1 MDNINQYIAKFERKL
16 ALNLRAAW
24 ARAYVRI
31 VGVNR
36 EPSWVIF
43 DTLLPV
49 VGLAAYVFYYKA
61 LGAPSAFFG
70 MVILGGAM
78 TAYWMNVLWAMASQF
93 YWEKQGGNLQLFLM
107 SPMSRMAILLGMAL
121 GGGFSTTV
129 RALASLFLGMVIFRI
144 PFAIASVWQLL
155 GIFFLT
161 LIALYGLGMLFAS
174 AYMLWGREAWH
185 VSNLLTEPIYL
196 LSGFYFPVRAL
207 GFWVALAASA
217 IPTTLGLDGL
227 RQVLLSGKA
236 YAFLS
241 VPVEMGIL
249 AVLCVAFLILAHYML
264 LYMEN
269 LGKKEGR
276 LTLRWQ

>member
-1 MDNINQYIAKFERKL
+1 LQQKL
-16 ALNLRAAW
+16 LLNLRAAW
-24 ARAYVRI
+24 GRAYVRI

-49 VGLAAYVFYYKA
+49 LGLAAYVFYYKA
-61 LGAPSAFFG
+61 LKAPPAFFG

-144 PFAIASVWQLL
+144 PFAIASAWQLL

-217 IPTTLGLDGL
+217 IPATLGLDGL

-269 LGKKEGR
+269 LGKREGR

>member
-49 VGLAAYVFYYKA
+49 IGLAAYVFYYKA

-144 PFAIASVWQLL
+144 PFAIASAWQLL

-264 LYMEN
+264 RYMEN
-269 LGKKEGR
+269 LGKREGR

>member
-1 MDNINQYIAKFERKL
+1 MTITNFRKKVL
-16 ALNLRAAW
+16 LNLRAAW
-24 ARAYVRI
+24 GRAYVRI

-49 VGLAAYVFYYKA
+49 LGLAAYVFYYKA
-61 LGAPSAFFG
+61 LKAPPAFFG

-78 TAYWMNVLWAMASQF
+78 TAYWMNVLWSMASQF

-129 RALASLFLGMVIFRI
+129 RALASLFLGTVIFRI
-144 PFAIASVWQLL
+144 PFAIASAWQLL

-161 LIALYGLGMLFAS
+161 LVALYGLGMLFAS
-174 AYMLWGREAWH
+174 GYMLWGREAWH

-217 IPTTLGLDGL
+217 IPATLGLDGL

-241 VPVEMGIL
+241 VPTEMGIL
-249 AVLCVAFLILAHYML
+249 AVLCVVFLVLAHYML

-269 LGKKEGR
+269 LGKREGR

>member
-1 MDNINQYIAKFERKL
+1 MKANVFVNAVGKKL

-36 EPSWVIF
+36 EPSWLIF

-93 YWEKQGGNLQLFLM
+93 YWEKMGGNLQLFLM

-144 PFAIASVWQLL
+144 PFAIASAWQLL

-185 VSNLLTEPIYL
+185 VSNLLTEPIFL

-217 IPTTLGLDGL
+217 IPATLGLDGL
-227 RQVLLSGKA
+227 RQVLLSGKT

-249 AVLCVAFLILAHYML
+249 AVLCVVFLVLAHYML
-264 LYMEN
+264 RYMEN
-269 LGKKEGR
+269 LGKREGR

>member
-1 MDNINQYIAKFERKL
+1 MKANDFINAIGKKL

-144 PFAIASVWQLL
+144 PFAIASAWQLL

-264 LYMEN
+264 RYMEN
-269 LGKKEGR
+269 LGKREGR

>member
-1 MDNINQYIAKFERKL
+1 MDNVNQYIAKFERKL

-93 YWEKQGGNLQLFLM
+93 YWEKMGGNLQLFLM

-144 PFAIASVWQLL
+144 PFAIASAWQLL

-217 IPTTLGLDGL
+217 IPATLGLDGL
-227 RQVLLSGKA
+227 RQVLLSGKT

-241 VPVEMGIL
+241 VHVEMGIL
-249 AVLCVAFLILAHYML
+249 AVLCVVFLVLAHYML

-269 LGKKEGR
+269 LGKREGR

>member
-1 MDNINQYIAKFERKL
+1 MNFKQLQQKIM
-16 ALNLRAAW
+16 LNLRAAW

-36 EPSWVIF
+36 EPSWIIF
-43 DTLLPV
+43 DTALPV
-49 VGLAAYVFYYKA
+49 VGLAAYVYYYRAMKA
-61 LGAPSAFFG
+61 DQAFFG

-78 TAYWMNVLWAMASQF
+78 MAYWMNVLWSMAAQF
-93 YWEKQGGNLQLFLM
+93 YWEKMGGNLQLFLM
-107 SPMSRMAILLGMAL
+107 SPMSRMSLLLGMAL

-129 RALASLFLGMVIFRI
+129 RAMASLLLGVIVFRI
-144 PFAIASVWQLL
+144 HFAVSSVWALL

-161 LIALYGLGMLFAS
+161 LIALYGLGMVFAS

-185 VSNLLTEPIYL
+185 TSNLLTEPISL

-207 GFWVALAASA
+207 GFWVAACASL
-217 IPTTLGLDGL
+217 IPATLGLDGV
-227 RQVLLSGKA
+227 RQVLLYGKK

-241 VPVEMGIL
+241 VSLEMAIL
-249 AVLCVAFLILAHYML
+249 AVLSVAFLILAHYML
-264 LYMEN
+264 RFMEN
-269 LGKKEGR
+269 LGKREGR

>member
-1 MDNINQYIAKFERKL
+1 MDKINQYIAKFERKL

-144 PFAIASVWQLL
+144 PFAIASAWQLL

-264 LYMEN
+264 RYMEN
-269 LGKKEGR
+269 LGKREGR

>member
-1 MDNINQYIAKFERKL
+1 MDKINQYIAKFERKL

-264 LYMEN
+264 RYMEN
-269 LGKKEGR
+269 LGKREGR

>member
-1 MDNINQYIAKFERKL
+1 MKANVFVNAIGKKL

-144 PFAIASVWQLL
+144 PFAIASAWQLL

-264 LYMEN
+264 RYMEN
-269 LGKKEGR
+269 LGKREGR

>member
-1 MDNINQYIAKFERKL
+1 MKANIFVNAIGKKL

-227 RQVLLSGKA
+227 RQVLLSGKT

-264 LYMEN
+264 RYMEN
-269 LGKKEGR
+269 LGKREGR

>member
-1 MDNINQYIAKFERKL
+1 MKGNIFMNTLGKKL

-49 VGLAAYVFYYKA
+49 LGLAAYVFYYKA
-61 LGAPSAFFG
+61 LNAPTAFFG

-144 PFAIASVWQLL
+144 PFAIASAWQLL

-217 IPTTLGLDGL
+217 IPATLGLDGL
-227 RQVLLSGKA
+227 RQVLLSGKT

-241 VPVEMGIL
+241 VPVEMGVL
-249 AVLCVAFLILAHYML
+249 AVLCVVFLVLAHYML

-269 LGKKEGR
+269 LGKREGR

>member
-1 MDNINQYIAKFERKL
+1 MKANDFINAIGKKL

-49 VGLAAYVFYYKA
+49 IGLAAYVFYYKA

-264 LYMEN
+264 RYMEN
-269 LGKKEGR
+269 LGKREGR

>member
-1 MDNINQYIAKFERKL
+1 MNTLGKKL

-24 ARAYVRI
+24 GRAYVRVI
-31 VGVNR
+31 GVNR

-49 VGLAAYVFYYKA
+49 LGLAAYVFYYKA

-144 PFAIASVWQLL
+144 PFAIASAWQLL

-217 IPTTLGLDGL
+217 IPATLGLDGL
-227 RQVLLSGKA
+227 RQVLLSGKT

-249 AVLCVAFLILAHYML
+249 AVLCVVFLILAHYML

-269 LGKKEGR
+269 LGKREGR

>member
-1 MDNINQYIAKFERKL
+1 MKANDFINASGKKL

-107 SPMSRMAILLGMAL
+107 SPMSRMAILLCMAL

-144 PFAIASVWQLL
+144 PFAIASAWQLL

-217 IPTTLGLDGL
+217 IPATLGLDGL
-227 RQVLLSGKA
+227 RQVLLSGKT

-249 AVLCVAFLILAHYML
+249 AVLCVVFLVLAHYML

-269 LGKKEGR
+269 LGKREGR

>member
-1 MDNINQYIAKFERKL
+1 MDKINQYIAKFERKL

-70 MVILGGAM
+70 MVIMGGAM

-264 LYMEN
+264 RYMEN
-269 LGKKEGR
+269 LGKREGR

>member
-1 MDNINQYIAKFERKL
+1 MKANVFVNAIGKKL

-264 LYMEN
+264 RYMEN
-269 LGKKEGR
+269 LGKREGR

>member
-1 MDNINQYIAKFERKL
+1 MDKINQHIAKLEQKL

-217 IPTTLGLDGL
+217 IPATLGLDGL
-227 RQVLLSGKA
+227 RQVLLSGKT

-264 LYMEN
+264 RYMEN
-269 LGKKEGR
+269 LGKREGR

>member
-1 MDNINQYIAKFERKL
+1 MKANVFVNAIGKKL

-144 PFAIASVWQLL
+144 PFAIASAWQLL

-227 RQVLLSGKA
+227 RQVLLSGKT

-264 LYMEN
+264 RYMEN
-269 LGKKEGR
+269 LGKREGR

>member
-121 GGGFSTTV
+121 GGGFSTTI

-264 LYMEN
+264 RYMEN
-269 LGKKEGR
+269 LGKREGR

>member
-1 MDNINQYIAKFERKL
+1 
-16 ALNLRAAW
+16 
-24 ARAYVRI
+24 

-144 PFAIASVWQLL
+144 PFAIASAWQLL

-217 IPTTLGLDGL
+217 IPATLGLDGL
-227 RQVLLSGKA
+227 RQVLLSGKT

-264 LYMEN
+264 RYMEN
-269 LGKKEGR
+269 LGKREGR

>member
-264 LYMEN
+264 RYMEN
-269 LGKKEGR
+269 LGKREGR

>member
-1 MDNINQYIAKFERKL
+1 
-16 ALNLRAAW
+16 
-24 ARAYVRI
+24 
-31 VGVNR
+31 
-36 EPSWVIF
+36 
-43 DTLLPV
+43 
-49 VGLAAYVFYYKA
+49 
-61 LGAPSAFFG
+61 

-264 LYMEN
+264 RYMEN
-269 LGKKEGR
+269 LGKREGR